1 MFRKCECDYIHATI
15 NSGYQW
21 MDDWRNFESK
31 GKLNI
36 GFIEA
41 QKPHSSALSMGKEKG
56 RKSVAAVKAKTK
68 RRRLRKKNLLR
79 LHANQQITPLNSEEC
94 PSNGDAEEAAVDSE
108 QEDLKDDRLFKDFV
122 RYVKAKAD
130 VKKYSSGHVVNTVDG
145 IVKRHVFLTEP
156 YKF

>member
-1 MFRKCECDYIHATI
+1 MYMTFR
-15 NSGYQW
+15 
-21 MDDWRNFESK
+21 
-31 GKLNI
+31 
-36 GFIEA
+36 
-41 QKPHSSALSMGKEKG
+41 SMGKEKG